1 MPLDNF
7 SCSRGLFRGG
17 KCYII
22 YYYVIKRGSA
32 QVDII
37 KAEKLTY
44 SGGNGP
50 GHYGTLNKLSLT
62 ASKGE
67 LICAL
72 GAAGAGKTSLLHA
85 LVGLLKAESGA
96 FTVSGMD
103 CGSEQEHWK
112 IRKVCSLVLENAQDN
127 YLYTSVRQELSFAL
141 HNFNPEETDVEKSI
155 SDALAMA
162 GLKGCEDRFV
172 PLLSAFERY
181 CLAIASAIV
190 YEPEILLVDAA
201 AEGFDARERERIFK
215 IIRDIHNSG
224 KTVIY
229 TSRNA
234 QDAVMAQR
242 TVVLKDGSVVADGAS
257 RDVLSDGKL
266 LSDAGLELPF
276 TVRVYYDLLE
286 AGAELS
292 FCPLNIDELVDE
304 VCK

>member
-1 MPLDNF
+1 M
-7 SCSRGLFRGG
+7 G
-17 KCYII
+17 
-22 YYYVIKRGSA
+22 
-32 QVDII
+32 II

-50 GHYGTLNKLSLT
+50 GYYGALNKLSLT
-62 ASKGE
+62 VSKGE
-67 LICAL
+67 LICVL
-72 GAAGAGKTSLLHA
+72 GAAGAGKTSLLHT
-85 LVGLLKAESGA
+85 LVGLLKAESESL
-96 FTVSGMD
+96 TVSGMD
-103 CGSEQEHWK
+103 CGSEEEHWK
-112 IRKVCSLVLENAQDN
+112 IRKLCSLVLENAQEN
-127 YLYTSVRQELSFAL
+127 YLFTSVQQELAFTL
-141 HNFNPEETDVEKSI
+141 RNFRPEDMDVEKSI
-155 SDALAMA
+155 SEALATA
-162 GLKGCEDRFV
+162 GLKGCEHRSV
-172 PLLSAFERY
+172 PLLSAFDRY

-190 YEPEILLVDAA
+190 HEPEILLVDAV

-242 TVVLKDGSVVADGAS
+242 TVILKDGSVVADGTS
-257 RDVLSDGKL
+257 RDVLSDAKL
-266 LSDAGLELPF
+266 LTDACLELPF

-286 AGAELS
+286 AGVELP